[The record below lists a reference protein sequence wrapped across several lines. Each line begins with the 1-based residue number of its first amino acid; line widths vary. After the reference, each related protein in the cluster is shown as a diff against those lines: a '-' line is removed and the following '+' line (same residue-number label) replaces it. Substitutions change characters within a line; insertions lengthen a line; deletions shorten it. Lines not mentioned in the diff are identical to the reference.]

1 MGKFEKIETN
11 IEGLYVIKP
20 TVFGDQRGF
29 FMESWNKREFESIG
43 IRCDFV
49 QDNHSKSRRGVLRG
63 LHFQFRNVQAKLIRC
78 IRGRILDVAVDL
90 RRNSPTFGKHFAIE
104 LSEENKLMLFIP
116 KYFAHGFLVV
126 SDEAEV
132 IYKADDYYDPQSD
145 SGIIWNDEDLAIDW
159 QLEKYGLNENDL
171 IISEKD
177 RKQRTF
183 KEFIENYPW

>member
-1 MGKFEKIETN
+1 MGKFERIETH
-11 IEGLYVIKP
+11 IQGLYVIKP

-29 FMESWNKREFESIG
+29 FMESWNKREFENIG

-63 LHFQFRNVQAKLIRC
+63 LHFQFRSVQAKLIRC
-78 IRGRILDVAVDL
+78 VRGKILDVAVDL
-90 RRNSPTFGKHFAIE
+90 RRNSPTFGRYFAIE

-145 SGIIWNDEDLAIDW
+145 GGIIWNDEDLAINW

-177 RKQRTF
+177 KKQKTF